1 MIKAGTQTTNTQTS
15 DLLSMRCEKC
25 GQKKYMELELL
36 GQKRIVRKQCLCEK
50 AEYEKRKKEEENKQR
65 QYRLDR
71 LKQYSMMDA
80 HFNQCRFENFKVDEQ
95 NEKLYKMALNY
106 CEQWPEMK
114 KQNMG
119 FLFYGPPGTGKTY
132 LAFCIAN
139 RLLEKLVPVIA
150 LSSIG
155 LLNRIKQTY
164 NTYGK
169 EAETEILLSL
179 KNASLLIIDDIGA
192 ENDTNWA
199 KEKLYEII
207 DSRYRDGKPMIC
219 TTNLTR
225 EQLKDKLTGNDG
237 VTRTYDRLIE
247 MCYPIKVD
255 GPSRRAKAAGQKTE
269 IIKNLLR

>member
-1 MIKAGTQTTNTQTS
+1 
-15 DLLSMRCEKC
+15 
-25 GQKKYMELELL
+25 MEIELF
-36 GQKRIVRKQCLCEK
+36 GQKRTVRKQCECEK
-50 AEYEKRKKEEENKQR
+50 VEYERRQQEEENKQK

-80 HFNQCRFENFKVDEQ
+80 HFEQCTFENFKIDKQ
-95 NEKLYKMALNY
+95 NQKLYKMALNY
-106 CEQWPEMK
+106 CERWPEMK
-114 KQNMG
+114 EQNMG

-150 LSSIG
+150 ISSIG
-155 LLNRIKQTY
+155 LLSRIKQTY

-169 EAETEILLSL
+169 EAETEIILSL
-179 KNASLLIIDDIGA
+179 KNAALLVIDDIGA

-247 MCYPIKVD
+247 MCYPIEIK
-255 GPSRRAKAAGQKTE
+255 GPSRRVQTASQKTE
-269 IIKNLLR
+269 IIKELLR

>member
-1 MIKAGTQTTNTQTS
+1 M
-15 DLLSMRCEKC
+15 
-25 GQKKYMELELL
+25 
-36 GQKRIVRKQCLCEK
+36 VRKQCECERK
-50 AEYEKRKKEEENKQR
+50 EYEKKKKEEENKQR

-71 LKQYSMMDA
+71 LKQYSMMDK
-80 HFNQCRFENFKVDEQ
+80 HFQKCTFENFKVDKH
-95 NEKLYKMALNY
+95 NEKLYKLALNY
-106 CEQWPEMK
+106 CERWSEMK
-114 KQNMG
+114 KENMG

-139 RLLEKLVPVIA
+139 KLLEKLVPVIA

-169 EAETEILLSL
+169 EAETEIILSL
-179 KNASLLIIDDIGA
+179 KNAALLVIDDIGA
-192 ENDTNWA
+192 ENDTNWV

-225 EQLKDKLTGNDG
+225 EQLKNKLTGNDG

-247 MCYPIKVD
+247 MCYPIEVG
-255 GPSRRAKAAGQKTE
+255 GPSRRAKAAGTKIG
-269 IIKNLLR
+269 IIKDLLR